1 MKMLLSLIVIL
12 CLAGLLLVWD
22 GQRQAVAGVRADCES
37 TGVERAICTCT
48 ARKFK
53 ERAGLMTF
61 VGFGDTRP
69 LMISRAEK
77 NEALAKAGVLCLAE
91 RVLN

>member
-1 MKMLLSLIVIL
+1 MIL
-12 CLAGLLLVWD
+12 CLVALALAWN

-37 TGVERAICTCT
+37 AGLEPAICTCT
-48 ARKFK
+48 AAKFK
-53 ERAGLMTF
+53 ERAGLASF
-61 VGFGDTRP
+61 IGAGDYRP